1 MELSVKNRQDLQV
14 ATLPLVMLE
23 KMIDM
28 ELFVIRN
35 LKATQTLRA
44 VMNSSKREFIIK
56 MRTKSLSISKRS
68 TS

>member
-14 ATLPLVMLE
+14 ATLPPVMLE

>member
-1 MELSVKNRQDLQV
+1 
-14 ATLPLVMLE
+14 MLE

-56 MRTKSLSISKRS
+56 MRTKSLSILKRS

>member
-1 MELSVKNRQDLQV
+1 MVLSEKNRQDQQA
-14 ATLPLVMLE
+14 ATLPLAMLE

-35 LKATQTLRA
+35 LKAIQTSRA
-44 VMNSSKREFIIK
+44 VMNSSKGRVINSRRMK
-56 MRTKSLSISKRS
+56 WLSISKRS

>member
-1 MELSVKNRQDLQV
+1 MD
-14 ATLPLVMLE
+14 TLPPVMLE

-56 MRTKSLSISKRS
+56 MKTKSLSIWKRS